1 MRGMQ
6 TLSNQNRE
14 LVTDKRLYRLIEH
27 FKKHE
32 GVEFVPM
39 VEMSNEF
46 KRKNQYPKDAYLP
59 QDPNEVLK
67 RPALSK

>member
-1 MRGMQ
+1 MKYYRANEQ
-6 TLSNQNRE
+6 W
-14 LVTDKRLYRLIEH
+14 LYRLIEH

-46 KRKNQYPKDAYLP
+46 KRKNKYPEGAHLP
-59 QDPNEVLK
+59 QDPAEVLK
-67 RPALSK
+67 REPLSK